1 MRQATLPIPEVGII
15 AATRG
20 LGGAGAALLLADR
33 VSKENRK
40 RVGWTLF
47 LIGLL
52 STVPLVMDI
61 VKKSETV

>member
-1 MRQATLPIPEVGII
+1 M
-15 AATRG
+15 
-20 LGGAGAALLLADR
+20 LLADR